1 MSIYSFPAVLV
12 SLYLMC
18 THISGSQTAA
28 GHKMDFLSFAAIATE
43 VKRNKIFSLGQ
54 MLTEVPQA
62 S

>member
-18 THISGSQTAA
+18 THISGSQTA
-28 GHKMDFLSFAAIATE
+28 GEHKMDFLSFAAIVTE
-43 VKRNKIFSLGQ
+43 VKRNEIFSLGE
-54 MLTEVPQA
+54 MLTEVPQT